1 MQNFIKMSGAG
12 NDFILIDNLDGTLD
26 PPVTGEL
33 VRALC
38 RRGLSVGADGV
49 LEMKS
54 DPEFPFRMSYYNS
67 DGGEAEMCGNGGR
80 CIAAFAARRGLVK
93 PGEDFRFR
101 SAAGVHRAR
110 VTGPDSARIWMTAPK
125 IHFLDRKV
133 RLGSHELRLSFVDT
147 GVPHAVAVTGGP
159 DIPPFDETARRLRS
173 HSMFGKAGVNA
184 NYLWTDNGSM
194 YMRTWERGVE
204 GETLACGTGA
214 VACAICAVEL
224 LGSTKPV
231 DIGVRSGLTLTAG
244 TDGNGWWLQG
254 EARAVYSGV
263 LESLP
268 GMNLTEGS

>member
-1 MQNFIKMSGAG
+1 MLKFVKMSGAG
-12 NDFILIDNLDGTLD
+12 NDFILIDNLDGTTD
-26 PPVTGEL
+26 TPVTAEL

-49 LEMKS
+49 LEMGS
-54 DPEFPFRMSYYNS
+54 DPEFPFRMRYYNS

-80 CIAAFAARRGLVK
+80 CIAAFAARRGLVE
-93 PGEDFRFR
+93 PGEDFSFR

-110 VTGPDSARIWMTAPK
+110 VTGPDSARIWMTDPA
-125 IHFLDRKV
+125 IHFLDRKTRV
-133 RLGSHELRLSFVDT
+133 GSHELSLSFVNT

-173 HSMFGKAGVNA
+173 HSMFGQAGANV
-184 NYLWTDNGSM
+184 NYLWTDNGSIS
-194 YMRTWERGVE
+194 MRTWERGVE

-224 LGSTKPV
+224 LGCAQPV

-244 TDGNGWWLQG
+244 NDEKGWWLQG

-268 GMNLTEGS
+268 GRNLTEGP